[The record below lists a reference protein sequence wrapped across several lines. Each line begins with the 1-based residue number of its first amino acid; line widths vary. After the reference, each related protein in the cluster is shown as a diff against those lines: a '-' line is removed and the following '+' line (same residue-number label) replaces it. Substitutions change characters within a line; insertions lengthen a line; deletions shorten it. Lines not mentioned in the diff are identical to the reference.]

1 MTRYKLTSNLHV
13 GSLRRLLKA
22 GTPITFDGQVAQVEG
37 TRDSIPLFDN
47 LIEKGFARPWTEED
61 GEPDVTPEKKRTM
74 TDKEKWLQVN
84 KDADGWREHTWDK
97 ADFGST
103 DKTCTRCGVTLLQSV
118 VLVDR
123 KRADGSYELNY
134 RDARG
139 VQFSSS
145 HPLACPAYAGDAA
158 SAAVSAKQEVTR
170 VRQQLG
176 AVDAHLETVDTRIGA
191 VEDTVSDLL
200 EKLGVLFDPAKLRE
214 LLAQATATPALL
226 EDKVTVVDGDTLETM
241 LKERLAA
248 SEEEAVE
255 IPVQNAEPGRKK
267 ERAQTT

>member
-13 GSLRRLLKA
+13 GSLRRLINA
-22 GTPITFDGQVAQVEG
+22 GTPIMFDGQVARVEG

-47 LIEKGFARPWTEED
+47 LIAKGFARPWLEED
-61 GEPDVTPEKKRTM
+61 GEPDVTPEKKMAM
-74 TDKEKWLQVN
+74 TDREKWLQVN
-84 KDADGWREHTWDK
+84 KDVDGWREHTWDK
-97 ADFGST
+97 AEFGST

-191 VEDTVSDLL
+191 VEDTVSELL

-226 EDKVTVVDGDTLETM
+226 EDKVTVVDGDALETM
-241 LKERLAA
+241 LRERLAS

-255 IPVQNAEPGRKK
+255 IPVQNAEPGRRKG
-267 ERAQTT
+267 RAQTT